1 MLGKNFINVFTRQGV
16 IGFMDR
22 RIDRNYLVKTIRD
35 FSSDFYVCG
44 PDRFVKDITSDLL
57 SLGAA
62 ADTLIFEQ

>member
-1 MLGKNFINVFTRQGV
+1 
-16 IGFMDR
+16 MDR